1 MIVYPLHSQMLFR
14 KYGWN
19 KKTFYFPYYRQ
30 VQKRSNMDNYSSKG
44 STVWPQKKMHH
55 AALQLTAVGG
65 DDDGNCICVLCVC
78 VCVRA
83 CVCSNMYI
91 F

>member
-1 MIVYPLHSQMLFR
+1 MLFR

-19 KKTFYFPYYRQ
+19 KETFYFPYYRQ

-44 STVWPQKKMHH
+44 STVRPQKKMHH

-65 DDDGNCICVLCVC
+65 AEDGT
-78 VCVRA
+78 
-83 CVCSNMYI
+83 
-91 F
+91 

>member
-1 MIVYPLHSQMLFR
+1 MLFR

-19 KKTFYFPYYRQ
+19 KETFYFPYYRQ

-44 STVWPQKKMHH
+44 STVRPQKKIHH

-65 DDDGNCICVLCVC
+65 LEDGKHAKLCMQINKT
-78 VCVRA
+78 
-83 CVCSNMYI
+83 S
-91 F
+91 